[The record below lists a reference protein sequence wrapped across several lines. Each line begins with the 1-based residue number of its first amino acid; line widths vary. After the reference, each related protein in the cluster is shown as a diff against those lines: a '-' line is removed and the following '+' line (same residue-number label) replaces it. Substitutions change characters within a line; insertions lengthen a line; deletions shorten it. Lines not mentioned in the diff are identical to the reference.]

1 MPNTGVA
8 QRVQEDS
15 DQQFRLMVESVQDY
29 AIFMLDPD
37 GRIATWNAGAK
48 RIKGYEADEI
58 IGQHFSKFYPC
69 DDVIA
74 RKPWRELEVAVAEG
88 RLEDEGWR
96 VRKDGTQFWASVVIT
111 AVWDSSGVLRGFA
124 KVTRDLTERKRAEEA
139 SAKLE
144 AEKAARAAAES
155 ANRRLAFLAESSQV
169 LSESLVYEVT
179 LARVAELAVPRIAD
193 WCTVFLVNDDGA
205 AKMVAARHVDE
216 AKTELLRGRQE
227 RCLQELAQADQLR
240 EVLRTGR
247 SDFQATVAD
256 AAGAP
261 LPGMTSAIT
270 VPLTARGRV
279 LGALQVAYGESV
291 RQYEAPDLTM
301 LEDLGRRVGM
311 AIDNARLHRETHEAL
326 ARLDQSYESLRE
338 SEALLAGQKAI
349 LEAIAKGTPLADVLH
364 QVIAFIEQRAPDTLC
379 SIHLVDASGLFMR
392 CAAAPNLPEVY
403 RSELRRVPAN
413 PAELSGDGSNWVVP
427 LVGSQAE
434 LVGTLTLFG
443 GHADQAGDIA
453 DRLASISAH
462 LLAIAIE
469 RSRAEESRDLKLQ
482 TLVAH
487 MAEGIIAVD
496 DAGRILLANA
506 TAHQLLGLDSPM
518 DGLPLAET
526 ELPAPLR
533 EALDQ
538 AAEPE
543 GLAASRLLLPRGQ
556 LELEVYVSPV
566 ATEFGRYGALA
577 LLKDA
582 TRELQL
588 QRLQNSFVANVS
600 HELRGPLAS
609 VSAVVE
615 AFRDGLI
622 AEPARGRYLSSI
634 IAEIGRL
641 RRLTDQLLELSKL
654 DAGMLRLKPSQFSL
668 SELCEGLGELW
679 RYQCANAGVQLTVE
693 SPPVHLVADRDA
705 VEQVLINLL
714 ENAVRFTPSGGAVS
728 LVARVDGD
736 RVRIA
741 VADSGAGI
749 PAEHIPYIW
758 EPFYKADQAR
768 TRKPNSG
775 TGLGL
780 SISKRLVGQMGGDIR
795 VESSEAERRTV
806 FQVVLPLA

>member
-1 MPNTGVA
+1 MPSTGVA
-8 QRVQEDS
+8 QNVQEDS

-37 GRIATWNAGAK
+37 GHIDTWNAGAK

-58 IGQHFSKFYPC
+58 IGQHFSKFYPRA
-69 DDVIA
+69 DVIA
-74 RKPWRELEVAVAEG
+74 RKPWRELEVALAEG
-88 RLEDEGWR
+88 RVEDEGWR

-111 AVWDSSGVLRGFA
+111 ALWDSAGVLRGFA
-124 KVTRDLTERKRAEEA
+124 KVTRDLTERKRAEEE

-144 AEKAARAAAES
+144 AEKAARVAAES

-169 LSESLVYEVT
+169 LNESLVYEVT

-193 WCTVFLVNDDGA
+193 WCTVFLINDGGD
-205 AKMVAARHVDE
+205 AKAVAVRHVDE
-216 AKTELLRGRQE
+216 AKTELLRGCQE
-227 RCLQELAQADQLR
+227 LCLQKSAQHGPLR
-240 EVLRTGR
+240 AVLETGR
-247 SDFQATVAD
+247 SDFQPAITD

-261 LPGMTSAIT
+261 LLRMTSTIT

-279 LGALQVAYGESV
+279 LGALQVAYGESG
-291 RQYEAPDLTM
+291 RQYEALDLTM
-301 LEDLGRRVGM
+301 AEDLGRRVGM
-311 AIDNARLHRETHEAL
+311 AIDNARLHRETHETL
-326 ARLDQSYESLRE
+326 ARLDQSYEALRE

-349 LEAIAKGTPLADVLH
+349 LEAIAKGTPLADVLK
-364 QVIAFIEQRAPDTLC
+364 QVVAFIEQRSPDTLC
-379 SIHLVDASGLFMR
+379 AIHLVDASGLFMC
-392 CAAAPNLPEVY
+392 CAAAPNLPKFY
-403 RSELRRVPAN
+403 RSELRRVPAT
-413 PAELSGDGSNWVVP
+413 PAEVSGDGTSWVVP
-427 LVGSQAE
+427 LVGSQEE
-434 LVGTLTLFG
+434 LVGTLTLVG
-443 GHADQAGDIA
+443 GHGHEPGDIA
-453 DRLASISAH
+453 DKLASISAH

-496 DAGRILLANA
+496 NAGRILLANA

-518 DGLPLAET
+518 EGLPLAQT
-526 ELPAPLR
+526 ELPGPVR

-538 AAEPE
+538 ASEPE
-543 GLAASRLLLPRGQ
+543 GPGAFRLLLPRGQ

-622 AEPARGRYLSSI
+622 AEPARERYLSSI
-634 IAEIGRL
+634 IAEIRRL

-654 DAGMLRLKPSQFSL
+654 DAGMARLKPSEFSL

-728 LVARVDGD
+728 LVARVDRD

-741 VADSGAGI
+741 VVDSGAGI

-768 TRKPNSG
+768 TLKPNSG

-780 SISKRLVGQMGGDIR
+780 SISKRLVEQMGGEIR

-806 FQVVLPLA
+806 FHVVLPLK